1 MQVKNEKAAEVE
13 EQPMGNVAAKT
24 KQKHD
29 ILERH
34 KDERKTTMAR
44 AVGAKR
50 KKKPKATLWT
60 LNQPDQQPNFER
72 QPRPPGLQQVST

>member
-1 MQVKNEKAAEVE
+1 
-13 EQPMGNVAAKT
+13 MGIVASKT
-24 KQKHD
+24 KRKRD

-44 AVGAKR
+44 AVGVKR
-50 KKKPKATLWT
+50 KKKPKAKLWT

-72 QPRPPGLQQVST
+72 QPRSPGLQQVST